1 MNRHEAL
8 DIWKQYNCE
17 DHLLRHALAVEGA
30 MRAYAKKYDQDVEL
44 WGLCGLLHD
53 IDFEKYPDEHPNKG
67 VEILQKL
74 GLEPELIQAVKE
86 HAIETERRDSLLSKA
101 LYACDEMASFV
112 IAVGFVRP
120 EGLQGMK
127 PSSVKKKM
135 KNKQFAAKVDREQLE
150 KSAQDLQVELSDH
163 IQTIIEGLQEHEKRV
178 REMDGFELLSHTN
191 K

>member
-1 MNRHEAL
+1 MKRQEAL
-8 DIWKQYNCE
+8 AYWKQYNGE

-30 MRAYAKKYDQDVEL
+30 MRAYAKKYDQDSEL
-44 WGLCGLLHD
+44 WGICGLVHD
-53 IDFEKYPDEHPNKG
+53 IDFEKYPHEHPKKG

-74 GLEPELIQAVKE
+74 GFEPELIQAVKE
-86 HAIETERRDSLLSKA
+86 HAIDVEHRDSLLSKA
-101 LYACDEMASFV
+101 LYACDEMASFI

-120 EGLQGMK
+120 DGLQGMK

-150 KSAQDLQVELSDH
+150 KSAQDLNVDLSDH

-178 REMDGFELLSHTN
+178 QELDGFALLSHSS
-191 K
+191 

>member
-8 DIWKQYNCE
+8 ALWKQYNSE

-30 MRAYAKKYDQDVEL
+30 MRAYAKRYDQDIEL
-44 WGLCGLLHD
+44 WGICGLLHD
-53 IDFEKYPDEHPNKG
+53 IDFEKYPHEHPNKG
-67 VEILQKL
+67 VEILQKI

-86 HAIETERRDSLLSKA
+86 HAIDLEHRDSLLSKA
-101 LYACDEMASFV
+101 LYACDEMASFI

-150 KSAQDLQVELSDH
+150 KSAQDLNIELTDH

-178 REMDGFELLSHTN
+178 QELDGFELLSHN
-191 K
+191 GR

>member
-86 HAIETERRDSLLSKA
+86 HAIETEKRDSLLSKA

-178 REMDGFELLSHTN
+178 CEMDGFELLSHTN

>member
-8 DIWKQYNCE
+8 DIWKQYNSE

-30 MRAYAKKYDQDVEL
+30 MRAYAKKYDQDVES

-67 VEILQKL
+67 VEILHKL

-86 HAIETERRDSLLSKA
+86 HAIETENRDSLLSKA

-127 PSSVKKKM
+127 PSSVRKKM
-135 KNKQFAAKVDREQLE
+135 KNKQFAAKVDREQLV

-163 IQTIIEGLQEHEKRV
+163 IQTIIEGLQEQQKRV
-178 REMDGFELLSHTN
+178 QELDGFELLSHTN